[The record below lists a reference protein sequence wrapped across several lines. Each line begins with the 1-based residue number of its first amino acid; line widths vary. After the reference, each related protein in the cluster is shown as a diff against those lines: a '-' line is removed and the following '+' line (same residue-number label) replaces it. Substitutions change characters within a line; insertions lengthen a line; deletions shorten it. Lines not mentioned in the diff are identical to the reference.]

1 MRVPAERLDV
11 SPALMSLS
19 FSLPPRC
26 QLEVSLGVQK
36 KFLPGSRFAF
46 SPDKG
51 LDVGGAIV
59 LDKVSCVPSFEG
71 ARQRIKVCLHRERRL
86 EKGRETVRRTLL
98 LAVWA

>member
-1 MRVPAERLDV
+1 MARALRLGMRVPAERLEV
-11 SPALMSLS
+11 SPVLMSLS

-26 QLEVSLGVQK
+26 QLEVSLGIQK

-59 LDKVSCVPSFEG
+59 LDKVRGRAGGARVREG
-71 ARQRIKVCLHRERRL
+71 A
-86 EKGRETVRRTLL
+86 
-98 LAVWA
+98 